1 VKSPVF
7 VTEGMFSEGLTLATS
22 KTATIDTRSDKA
34 TRNQLINDVKRLRR
48 DFPAAPIS
56 RDYYRHYGKYSDKA
70 IAEYFPVFKDL
81 VKEAGCLLTKPPKAP
96 TQRVD
101 LDTDQKF
108 QLDLEKV
115 ASKREGTQ
123 KKYNEALHRIKQL
136 EAEQEIMLGLKQN
149 NPQVLDIQPRQSSGH
164 GEAVAVGVF
173 SDWHIEEPVNPDE
186 VGGVNEFSIEIA
198 KARAIKAWQG
208 FVRLYEIH
216 SRDNQINEVIVAL
229 LGDFITNRIHE
240 DLAESNELQ
249 PTDAMYTAQGW
260 IIGGLE
266 FLLKSLPANV
276 KITVV
281 CHGGNHG
288 RMTKE
293 QRQKTEPGVSIERFM
308 YFNIRDRFR
317 NEKRMTFQIANGYHT
332 FVRLFDKD
340 KPYVIRFHH
349 GHAIKAGGG
358 VGGIYP
364 PVHKAIDNWNKS
376 VRDVNLDVFGH
387 FHQFVDAQNFIVNG
401 SLIGYNSFAVYI
413 KAPFEPPKQAF
424 FLVSKKYRSKTMVSP
439 IFVE

>member
-1 VKSPVF
+1 
-7 VTEGMFSEGLTLATS
+7 MFNRLKFGKQFEKVHGH
-22 KTATIDTRSDKA
+22 KPTAEDIREAEKLS
-34 TRNQLINDVKRLRR
+34 
-48 DFPAAPIS
+48 
-56 RDYYRHYGKYSDKA
+56 KA
-70 IAEYFPVFKDL
+70 IEKTPTAAVKGKPAPVQLSAEHVMQ
-81 VKEAGCLLTKPPKAP
+81 V
-96 TQRVD
+96 
-101 LDTDQKF
+101 
-108 QLDLEKV
+108 DLEKV
-115 ASKREGTQ
+115 KTKREGTQ
-123 KKYNEALHRIKQL
+123 KKYGEALNRIKQL
-136 EAEQEIMLGLKQN
+136 ESEQAILLGLKEA
-149 NPQVLDIQPRQSSGH
+149 NPQVLEIEPKEHSGT
-164 GEAVAVGVF
+164 GEAVAVVVM
-173 SDWHIEEPVNPDE
+173 SDWHIEEPVTKDE
-186 VGGVNEFSIEIA
+186 VGGVNEFSVEIA
-198 KARAIKAWQG
+198 KARVERAFRGAL
-208 FVRLYEIH
+208 RLIQIH
-216 SRDNQINEVIVAL
+216 SRDNVIKEVVVAL

-260 IIGGLE
+260 IEGGLK
-266 FLLKSLPANV
+266 FLLENLPKDV
-276 KITVV
+276 KLTVV

-293 QRQKTEPGVSIERFM
+293 QRQKTDPGTSIERFM

-317 NEKRMTFQIANGYHT
+317 SEKRMTFQIANGYHT
-332 FVRLFDKD
+332 FLRLFDKD

-349 GHAIKAGGG
+349 GHAIKSGGG

-413 KAPFEPPKQAF
+413 KAPYEAPKQAF